1 MSEEKRYDPEDL
13 EKLISTKSFSQLL
26 PEEKAFVLQFL
37 DSDLEYNSLRETFE
51 TLGSLPALEPAI
63 TPRKETKEALL
74 AAFSEEKKRAA
85 LPVLK
90 EETQRRGFWAWFW
103 NSEKSLFKKP
113 AFQLATVALLFSVGF
128 FVATFNVNDDL
139 AQHTDISAKAKA
151 KTKSSIKN
159 EKQKTSSNS
168 AKNSNQKNESKT
180 IVKAPEKE
188 SDLEK
193 KAESVSS
200 LEPLEI
206 TDTKDIDTA
215 EEDLDLDSD
224 SYYSE
229 RDEEVALKEEDDI
242 SNEFN
247 NEEDVLFADEV
258 TTEKRETTTAKK
270 LTEDS
275 QIIDSAMLK
284 LLDGDMM
291 AEDYM
296 ARSGNS
302 SVPTLTEASTATS
315 AMDQPTDLFGLDT
328 MAEETPMPAK
338 TLSDYSSLLSK
349 LYTAP

>member
-1 MSEEKRYDPEDL
+1 
-13 EKLISTKSFSQLL
+13 
-26 PEEKAFVLQFL
+26 
-37 DSDLEYNSLRETFE
+37 
-51 TLGSLPALEPAI
+51 
-63 TPRKETKEALL
+63 
-74 AAFSEEKKRAA
+74 
-85 LPVLK
+85 
-90 EETQRRGFWAWFW
+90 
-103 NSEKSLFKKP
+103 
-113 AFQLATVALLFSVGF
+113 
-128 FVATFNVNDDL
+128 
-139 AQHTDISAKAKA
+139 
-151 KTKSSIKN
+151 
-159 EKQKTSSNS
+159 
-168 AKNSNQKNESKT
+168 
-180 IVKAPEKE
+180 
-188 SDLEK
+188 
-193 KAESVSS
+193 
-200 LEPLEI
+200 
-206 TDTKDIDTA
+206 
-215 EEDLDLDSD
+215 
-224 SYYSE
+224 
-229 RDEEVALKEEDDI
+229 LKEEDDI